1 MNIFYDLIFLLFAVF
16 YLPAF
21 LFRRKSRAGFFMRL
35 GFLPKFPE
43 LNRPIWIHAVSVG
56 EAMAVKHLREELK
69 ERFPQKKFV
78 ISTVTATGNKIAR
91 NIAGEKDLVLYLPLD
106 FSWIVRGVIS
116 KVNPS
121 LFVIAETEI
130 WPNLI
135 SCLYEKKIPIV
146 LVNARISD
154 RSFGKYLLAKSLL
167 KPLLNKVSVFCAQ
180 TQVDVERLLKL
191 GVLPDK
197 VVRTG
202 NMKFDIRVQD
212 YAALKKDYADYRI
225 KFGLGIKEKLFT
237 AASTHP
243 GEEEEILK
251 AYLKVSGLFSDVR
264 LLIAPRHPER
274 SETVEKLINKYG
286 ELKAY
291 RISRLSRMDTVSND
305 ARKKPVF
312 ILDTVG
318 QLMYFYAISDIV
330 FVGGSLVKKGGH
342 NILEPASLGKP
353 VIFGRYMFNFRD
365 ISELFLK
372 NNAGIMVKDGV
383 ELEEKLRML
392 LGDKEKAF
400 QLGRAGRELILE
412 NQGAAVRNAET
423 IRMLLEKGKCGKI

>member
-16 YLPAF
+16 YSPAF

-35 GFLPKFPE
+35 GFLPKLPE
-43 LNRPIWIHAVSVG
+43 LNCPIWIHAVSVG

-69 ERFPQKKFV
+69 ERFPQKRFV

-91 NIAGEKDLVLYLPLD
+91 DIAGEGDFVLYLPLD

-116 KVNPS
+116 KVNPA

-154 RSFGKYLLAKSLL
+154 RSFGKYLLAKGLL

-180 TQVDVERLLKL
+180 TQVDAERLLKL
-191 GVLPDK
+191 GAFPDK
-197 VVRTG
+197 VKCTG

-212 YAALKKDYADYRI
+212 YAALKKDYADYRV
-225 KFGLGIKEKLFT
+225 KFGLGIKVQLFT

-251 AYLKVSGLFSDVR
+251 AYLKVSGLFPDVR

-274 SETVEKLINKYG
+274 SESVENLINNYSG
-286 ELKAY
+286 LKAY

-305 ARKKPVF
+305 ASKKPVF

-365 ISELFLK
+365 ISGMFLK

-383 ELEEKLRML
+383 ELEEKLRVL
-392 LGDKEKAF
+392 LEDKEKAF

-423 IRMLLEKGKCGKI
+423 IRVLLEKGKCGKI

>member
-1 MNIFYDLIFLLFAVF
+1 MNIFYDLIFLLFALF

-21 LFRRKSRAGFFMRL
+21 LFRKKSRAGFFMRL
-35 GFLPKFPE
+35 GFLPKLPE
-43 LNRPIWIHAVSVG
+43 FDRPIWIHAVSVG

-69 ERFPQKKFV
+69 KIFPEKNFV

-91 NIAGEKDLVLYLPLD
+91 NIAGENDLVLYLPLD

-116 KVNPS
+116 KINPL
-121 LFVIAETEI
+121 LFVIVETEI

-135 SCLYEKKIPIV
+135 SCLSEKKIPIV

-154 RSFGKYLLAKSLL
+154 RSFGKYLLAKGFF
-167 KPLLNKVSVFCAQ
+167 KPLLNKVGFFCAQ
-180 TQVDVERLLKL
+180 TEVDAERLLKL
-191 GVLPDK
+191 GAFPDK
-197 VVRTG
+197 VERTG

-212 YAALKKDYADYRI
+212 YEALKKDYADYRV
-225 KFGLGIKEKLFT
+225 KFGLGAKEKLFT

-251 AYLKVSGLFSDVR
+251 AYLKVCGLFPDVR

-274 SETVEKLINKYG
+274 SEAVEKLVNNYG
-286 ELKAY
+286 GLKAY
-291 RISRLSRMDTVSND
+291 RISRLSRLDAVSKD
-305 ARKKPVF
+305 ADKKTVF

-353 VIFGRYMFNFRD
+353 VIFGRHMFNFRD
-365 ISELFLK
+365 ISGMFLK
-372 NNAGIMVKDGV
+372 RDAGIMVKDEV
-383 ELEEKLRML
+383 ELEEKLSML

-412 NQGAAVRNAET
+412 NQGAAVRNAEK
-423 IRMLLEKGKCGKI
+423 IRILLGKGKCDKI